1 MKLLIKQRVFAW
13 GDTFDIYDEAGNVKY
28 FVKGEV
34 FSLGHKLH
42 VYDMND
48 NEITWNLSATK
59 AFKEKFTLKLEGY
72 DLLNQRKNVQYAVT
86 PQGRTVTVRN
96 VLRRY
101 AMAHFVW
108 KFCVGKKKG

>member
-1 MKLLIKQRVFAW
+1 MQNVPRLAEFAGWNWKIK
-13 GDTFDIYDEAGNVKY
+13 E
-28 FVKGEV
+28 GE
-34 FSLGHKLH
+34 KE
-42 VYDMND
+42 MND
-48 NEITWNLSATK
+48 NEVTWNLSATK

-108 KFCVGKKKG
+108 KFSVGKKKG

>member
-1 MKLLIKQRVFAW
+1 
-13 GDTFDIYDEAGNVKY
+13 
-28 FVKGEV
+28 
-34 FSLGHKLH
+34 
-42 VYDMND
+42 MND

-101 AMAHFVW
+101 AMTHFVW
-108 KFCVGKKKG
+108 KFSVGKKKG